1 MAAES
6 PAYYSLLLPLLLVVV
21 PALYLVG
28 VFRSRRRSAGR
39 QRFPPGPWALPVI
52 GHLHHLAGSS
62 VPPHHAMRDLARR
75 HGPLMLLRF
84 CQLPVLVAS
93 SPDAAREIMKT
104 HDVAFASR
112 PLSPTMQLFLRGSE
126 GLVFA
131 PYGDGW
137 RQLRK
142 ICTLE
147 LLSNRRVHSFRA
159 VRAEVLG
166 RLLRS
171 VASSAS
177 ASASV
182 NLTRGLAS
190 FVADSSVQAMIG
202 RLRSDDRDTLFTL
215 LREGFK
221 IVPGMTLP
229 DLFPS
234 SRLAMLLSRVPARI
248 DHRNKRMAAF
258 MDSVIQQHR
267 DKKRSAA
274 CADGGEEQAEDL
286 LDVLLRLQDD
296 MGSQYPLTTENI
308 KLVIIVSSLPIL
320 FSVYQLPSP
329 GQESSIE
336 RRQPLSFAC
345 MQDMISASSET
356 TSTTLVWA
364 MAELLRKA
372 AAMRKAQDEVRRQL
386 DGHSRVTEDG
396 LADLHYLRLVI
407 KETLRLHP
415 PVKQR
420 RPPRRNYTRHPP
432 APPPPVMLIRE
443 CGPRQQVLG
452 FDVPQGAM
460 VLVNAWAMGRDP
472 AHWDSAGEFLPE
484 RFESSGTPDFKGV
497 DFEFL
502 PFGAG
507 RRICPGVSFGLVH
520 LELALAAL
528 LFHFDWK
535 LPDGMVPEELDMTE
549 EAGLTTRRRA
559 ELVVFAVPHV
569 PLPIDQ

>member
-6 PAYYSLLLPLLLVVV
+6 PAYYSLLLPLFLVVV
-21 PALYLVG
+21 PALYLAG

-84 CQLPVLVAS
+84 CQLPVLVVS

-112 PLSPTMQLFLRGSE
+112 PLSPTIQLFLRGSE

-177 ASASV
+177 APAPAPV

-190 FVADSSVQAMIG
+190 FVADSSVQAMVG

-215 LREGFK
+215 LREGLK

-258 MDSVIQQHR
+258 MDSVIRQHR

-274 CADGGEEQAEDL
+274 CADGDAEDL

-296 MGSQYPLTTENI
+296 MDSQYPFTTDNI
-308 KLVIIVSSLPIL
+308 KLVIIVSR
-320 FSVYQLPSP
+320 FSP
-329 GQESSIE
+329 ESRSCLISATKTPRSIE
-336 RRQPLSFAC
+336 RRQPLLFCLHAC
-345 MQDMISASSET
+345 RT
-356 TSTTLVWA
+356 
-364 MAELLRKA
+364 
-372 AAMRKAQDEVRRQL
+372 
-386 DGHSRVTEDG
+386 
-396 LADLHYLRLVI
+396 
-407 KETLRLHP
+407 
-415 PVKQR
+415 
-420 RPPRRNYTRHPP
+420 
-432 APPPPVMLIRE
+432 
-443 CGPRQQVLG
+443 
-452 FDVPQGAM
+452 
-460 VLVNAWAMGRDP
+460 
-472 AHWDSAGEFLPE
+472 
-484 RFESSGTPDFKGV
+484 
-497 DFEFL
+497 
-502 PFGAG
+502 
-507 RRICPGVSFGLVH
+507 
-520 LELALAAL
+520 
-528 LFHFDWK
+528 
-535 LPDGMVPEELDMTE
+535 
-549 EAGLTTRRRA
+549 
-559 ELVVFAVPHV
+559 
-569 PLPIDQ
+569 

>member
-1 MAAES
+1 MAAEM
-6 PAYYSLLLPLLLVVV
+6 PPYYSLLVPFFLVVV

-28 VFRSRRRSAGR
+28 VFRGRRRSAGQ
-39 QRFPPGPWALPVI
+39 QRFPPGPWALPLI

-93 SPDAAREIMKT
+93 SPDASREIMKT

-147 LLSNRRVHSFRA
+147 LLSNRRVHSFRR
-159 VRAEVLG
+159 VREEVLG

-177 ASASV
+177 ASAPV

-202 RLRSDDRDTLFTL
+202 SLRSDDRDTLFTL

-248 DHRNKRMAAF
+248 EHRNKRMAAF

-267 DKKRSAA
+267 DKRSAA
-274 CADGGEEQAEDL
+274 CADGGEEHAEDL

-296 MGSQYPLTTENI
+296 MDSQYPLTTDNI
-308 KLVIIVSSLPIL
+308 KLVIIVSTLLILP
-320 FSVYQLPSP
+320 VYHRSP
-329 GQESSIE
+329 DDSSIG
-336 RRQPLSFAC
+336 RRQSLY
-345 MQDMISASSET
+345 
-356 TSTTLVWA
+356 
-364 MAELLRKA
+364 LLY
-372 AAMRKAQDEVRRQL
+372 MFVRR
-386 DGHSRVTEDG
+386 T
-396 LADLHYLRLVI
+396 
-407 KETLRLHP
+407 
-415 PVKQR
+415 
-420 RPPRRNYTRHPP
+420 
-432 APPPPVMLIRE
+432 
-443 CGPRQQVLG
+443 
-452 FDVPQGAM
+452 
-460 VLVNAWAMGRDP
+460 
-472 AHWDSAGEFLPE
+472 
-484 RFESSGTPDFKGV
+484 
-497 DFEFL
+497 
-502 PFGAG
+502 
-507 RRICPGVSFGLVH
+507 
-520 LELALAAL
+520 
-528 LFHFDWK
+528 
-535 LPDGMVPEELDMTE
+535 
-549 EAGLTTRRRA
+549 
-559 ELVVFAVPHV
+559 
-569 PLPIDQ
+569 

>member
-1 MAAES
+1 
-6 PAYYSLLLPLLLVVV
+6 
-21 PALYLVG
+21 
-28 VFRSRRRSAGR
+28 
-39 QRFPPGPWALPVI
+39 
-52 GHLHHLAGSS
+52 
-62 VPPHHAMRDLARR
+62 
-75 HGPLMLLRF
+75 MLLRF
-84 CQLPVLVAS
+84 CQLPVLVAT
-93 SPDAAREIMKT
+93 SPDAAREIIKT

-112 PLSPTMQLFLRGSE
+112 PLSPTMHLFLRGSE

-190 FVADSSVQAMIG
+190 FVADSSLQAMVG

-215 LREGFK
+215 LREGLK

-274 CADGGEEQAEDL
+274 CADGGEEHAEDL

-296 MGSQYPLTTENI
+296 MDSQYPFTTENI
-308 KLVIIVSSLPIL
+308 KLVIIVSSLPN
-320 FSVYQLPSP
+320 P
-329 GQESSIE
+329 
-336 RRQPLSFAC
+336 
-345 MQDMISASSET
+345 D
-356 TSTTLVWA
+356 
-364 MAELLRKA
+364 
-372 AAMRKAQDEVRRQL
+372 
-386 DGHSRVTEDG
+386 
-396 LADLHYLRLVI
+396 
-407 KETLRLHP
+407 
-415 PVKQR
+415 PV
-420 RPPRRNYTRHPP
+420 
-432 APPPPVMLIRE
+432 
-443 CGPRQQVLG
+443 
-452 FDVPQGAM
+452 
-460 VLVNAWAMGRDP
+460 
-472 AHWDSAGEFLPE
+472 
-484 RFESSGTPDFKGV
+484 
-497 DFEFL
+497 
-502 PFGAG
+502 
-507 RRICPGVSFGLVH
+507 
-520 LELALAAL
+520 
-528 LFHFDWK
+528 
-535 LPDGMVPEELDMTE
+535 
-549 EAGLTTRRRA
+549 
-559 ELVVFAVPHV
+559 
-569 PLPIDQ
+569 

>member
-1 MAAES
+1 MAAEIA
-6 PAYYSLLLPLLLVVV
+6 AYYSLLLPLLLVVV
-21 PALYLVG
+21 PALYLVVG
-28 VFRSRRRSAGR
+28 VFRSRRRSAGE

-75 HGPLMLLRF
+75 YGPLMLLKF
-84 CQLPVLVAS
+84 CQLPVLVAT

-221 IVPGMTLP
+221 VVPGMTLP
-229 DLFPS
+229 DLFPT

-267 DKKRSAA
+267 EKRS
-274 CADGGEEQAEDL
+274 ADGGEEHTEDL

-308 KLVIIVSSLPIL
+308 KLVII
-320 FSVYQLPSP
+320 
-329 GQESSIE
+329 
-336 RRQPLSFAC
+336 
-345 MQDMISASSET
+345 DMISASSET

-364 MAELLRKA
+364 MAELLRKP
-372 AAMRKAQDEVRRQL
+372 AAMERAQDEVRRQL
-386 DGHSRVTEDG
+386 NGHLRVTEDG
-396 LADLHYLRLVI
+396 LTDLHYLRLVI
-407 KETLRLHP
+407 KETLRLH
-415 PVKQR
+415 
-420 RPPRRNYTRHPP
+420 
-432 APPPPVMLIRE
+432 PPVMLIRE

-484 RFESSGTPDFKGV
+484 RFEECGKDFKGV

-535 LPDGMVPEELDMTE
+535 LPDGMVPEELEMTE

-569 PLPIDQ
+569 PVPVPTE

>member
-1 MAAES
+1 MAMAAES

-28 VFRSRRRSAGR
+28 LFRSRRRSAGR

-84 CQLPVLVAS
+84 CQLPVL
-93 SPDAAREIMKT
+93 AA
-104 HDVAFASR
+104 AA
-112 PLSPTMQLFLRGSE
+112 
-126 GLVFA
+126 
-131 PYGDGW
+131 
-137 RQLRK
+137 
-142 ICTLE
+142 
-147 LLSNRRVHSFRA
+147 
-159 VRAEVLG
+159 
-166 RLLRS
+166 
-171 VASSAS
+171 
-177 ASASV
+177 V

-248 DHRNKRMAAF
+248 EHRNKRMAAF

-267 DKKRSAA
+267 AKRSAA
-274 CADGGEEQAEDL
+274 RADGGEEHTEDL

-296 MGSQYPLTTENI
+296 MDSQYPLTTDNI
-308 KLVIIVSSLPIL
+308 KLVII
-320 FSVYQLPSP
+320 
-329 GQESSIE
+329 
-336 RRQPLSFAC
+336 
-345 MQDMISASSET
+345 DMISASSET

-364 MAELLRKA
+364 MAELLRKP
-372 AAMRKAQDEVRRQL
+372 AAMRRAQDEVRRQL
-386 DGHSRVTEDG
+386 DGHRTVTEDG
-396 LADLHYLRLVI
+396 LTDLHYLRLVI
-407 KETLRLHP
+407 KETLRLH
-415 PVKQR
+415 
-420 RPPRRNYTRHPP
+420 
-432 APPPPVMLIRE
+432 PPVMLIRE

-452 FDVPQGAM
+452 FDVPHGAM

-472 AHWDSAGEFLPE
+472 AHWDSAEEFVPE
-484 RFESSGTPDFKGV
+484 RFESCGTPDFKGV

-559 ELVVFAVPHV
+559 ELLVFAVPRV
-569 PLPIDQ
+569 PLPTE

>member
-177 ASASV
+177 ASASE

-202 RLRSDDRDTLFTL
+202 RLRNDDRDTLFTL

-308 KLVIIVSSLPIL
+308 KLVII
-320 FSVYQLPSP
+320 
-329 GQESSIE
+329 
-336 RRQPLSFAC
+336 
-345 MQDMISASSET
+345 DMISASSET

-364 MAELLRKA
+364 MAELLRKP

-386 DGHSRVTEDG
+386 DGHRRVTEDG

-407 KETLRLHP
+407 KETLRLH
-415 PVKQR
+415 
-420 RPPRRNYTRHPP
+420 
-432 APPPPVMLIRE
+432 PPVMLIRE